1 MQWDGACVANTDV
14 ATIKG
19 IVCLVKNLI
28 TPLPGIII
36 LLAFFMVL
44 WSGVRMI
51 MAGADPKAYSAAWN
65 TFNYSI
71 IGLILLSGA
80 WLILI
85 IIQNLTG
92 AQVTQFGI

>member
-1 MQWDGACVANTDV
+1 MWTGTCVAETDV

-19 IVCLVKNLI
+19 VVCLVQNLI
-28 TPLPGIII
+28 KPLPGIII

-65 TFNYSI
+65 TFSYSI

>member
-1 MQWDGACVANTDV
+1 MWSGECVANGDV

-19 IVCLVKNLI
+19 IVCLVQNLI
-28 TPLPGIII
+28 KPLPGIII

-51 MAGADPKAYSAAWN
+51 TAGADPKAYSAAWN
-65 TFNYSI
+65 TFIYSI

-80 WLILI
+80 WLFLI

-92 AQVTQFGI
+92 AQVTQFGF